1 MTLVLLILILW
12 AIIGTVVA
20 FAFARVA
27 GSC

>member
-1 MTLVLLILILW
+1 MTAALLILMLW

-20 FAFARVA
+20 FAFGKVT

>member
-20 FAFARVA
+20 FAFARIA
-27 GSC
+27 GPC